1 MKELKI
7 IKKQILLSIIFT
19 VIFQCF
25 SFGQGSSYSGPYTA
39 SAPIVKNGVSNITIS
54 GLQISNASGPCITL
68 INCSNITIQNCK
80 LGPSTSNAVDLNNCT
95 NITVTNCSMA
105 NIASGLHAYMGSGIK
120 FIYNDI
126 QNVVGPYPRGQMAQF
141 DHVSGTGNRI
151 NFNSCDNISGQS
163 NPEDLINIYMSN
175 GTANDPIQACG
186 NWLRGGGPS
195 LTGGGML
202 VGDNGGT
209 YQLVENNVCV
219 NTGHEGIQ
227 IAGGHDI
234 TVRNN
239 KVYSQQ
245 TTVSAIGVVVA
256 KEPTAPCTVE
266 NNQINWINSQGV
278 QKNLYNAGA
287 ASVITGW
294 STNSNNTSLNSSIL
308 PVKIIGRGA
317 LQDTIPTKPDTI
329 VTKPDTIPTT
339 KPVVVNLK
347 IYPNPV
353 YSSSFIVTAPT
364 PNIDKIVIY
373 NSEGLKMIETSINK
387 SKTIIDTSIL
397 AMGVYHVKILENE
410 KILEERKIT
419 IVKN

>member
-1 MKELKI
+1 V
-7 IKKQILLSIIFT
+7 F
-19 VIFQCF
+19 
-25 SFGQGSSYSGPYTA
+25 
-39 SAPIVKNGVSNITIS
+39 
-54 GLQISNASGPCITL
+54 
-68 INCSNITIQNCK
+68 
-80 LGPSTSNAVDLNNCT
+80 
-95 NITVTNCSMA
+95 
-105 NIASGLHAYMGSGIK
+105 
-120 FIYNDI
+120 
-126 QNVVGPYPRGQMAQF
+126 
-141 DHVSGTGNRI
+141 
-151 NFNSCDNISGQS
+151 
-163 NPEDLINIYMSN
+163 
-175 GTANDPIQACG
+175 
-186 NWLRGGGPS
+186 
-195 LTGGGML
+195 
-202 VGDNGGT
+202 
-209 YQLVENNVCV
+209 
-219 NTGHEGIQ
+219 
-227 IAGGHDI
+227 
-234 TVRNN
+234 
-239 KVYSQQ
+239 
-245 TTVSAIGVVVA
+245 A

-294 STNSNNTSLNSSIL
+294 STNTNNTSLNSSIL
-308 PVKIIGRGA
+308 PVKIIGRA

-329 VTKPDTIPTT
+329 ITKPDTIPTT